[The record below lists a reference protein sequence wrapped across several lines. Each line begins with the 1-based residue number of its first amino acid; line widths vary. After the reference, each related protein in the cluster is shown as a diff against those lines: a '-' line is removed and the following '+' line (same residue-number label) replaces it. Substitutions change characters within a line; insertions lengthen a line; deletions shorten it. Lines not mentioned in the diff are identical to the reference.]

1 MLSLLQVVQAQVQTE
16 IINPLSS
23 DNFSSIGAIFGFVTN
38 LLIGIGWGMVFV
50 MLALGF
56 MKYVMSKGDKAET
69 QGAQQWLT
77 YAVIGGVGLLMLGLI
92 KTLLAGVLGIEEGAI
107 DVGGNIIPTSGNN

>member
-1 MLSLLQVVQAQVQTE
+1 MFSLKLIDKVSADAVNTTVT
-16 IINPLSS
+16 NPLSAFT
-23 DNFSSIGAIFGFVTN
+23 NVGQIFGFVTN

-56 MKYVMSKGDKAET
+56 MKYITSRGEAKET

-77 YAVIGGVGLLMLGLI
+77 YAVIGGVGLLAIQLIRTLALGLVGLTPASI
-92 KTLLAGVLGIEEGAI
+92 N
-107 DVGGNIIPTSGNN
+107 VGGGVSPL